1 MNQSRHSD
9 ATYAHILA
17 AMNEM
22 IEESVYHTETFAY
35 TLKIHHND
43 NAATIFTHAC
53 KQFRADQAIVMNET
67 VSMELPSIPPWEKPF
82 PNYQHPSSLLMN
94 AHYLMNEAEA
104 REIIN
109 SMTMIHQDFYNY
121 LLETQSDSN
130 MIKILKTLIDNE
142 RFF

>member
-43 NAATIFTHAC
+43 NAAAIFTHAC